1 MMNIQENFISCVE
14 SRIHSNGQAYGL
26 FHIGKFPRGQAVT
39 LANPLRRTL
48 LSAIPGIVVS
58 KVYFAEKGHEF
69 STLPGIQEPILDLLL
84 NIKGLVFGISDHTR
98 SILDQKFQEISVS
111 LTKKGPGYVTGEDF
125 KLPSG
130 LFCVNSQQHIAT
142 LHSAAAFHVNLELT
156 VADPRRVSTK
166 KIPGQFIFENQG
178 FQLNSTPNPVK
189 KVNYTIRNMDVFG
202 SNEEFVILEIW
213 TDGSVQPQQVLQFAL
228 TELTKFFFVFAQY
241 SEPSLPSTFLT

>member
-1 MMNIQENFISCVE
+1 MMKIQENFISCVE

-58 KVYFAEKGHEF
+58 KVRFAEMGHEF
-69 STLPGIQEPILDLLL
+69 STLPGIQEPILDILL
-84 NIKGLVFGISDHTR
+84 NIKGLVFGISDHNR
-98 SILDQKFQEISVS
+98 SILDQNFQEISVF
-111 LTKKGPGYVTGEDF
+111 LTKKGPGYVTGEDL
-125 KLPSG
+125 KLPAG
-130 LFCVNSQQHIAT
+130 LFCVNSQQHLAT
-142 LHSAAAFHVNLELT
+142 LNSPAQLHLNLELT
-156 VADPRRVSTK
+156 VADPRIVSAK
-166 KIPGQFIFENQG
+166 KSPGQFIFENQG
-178 FQLNSTPNPVK
+178 FQLNSIPNPVK

-202 SNEEFVILEIW
+202 SDEEFIILEIW

-241 SEPSLPSTFLT
+241 SEPALPVKFLT